1 MPRKDFNSLIKDV
14 ADNLENKDYKTTV
27 DTNPYNFKKAQ
38 ANFLEIDTK
47 KISKDDAHNLFDSL
61 IKPDVDVLGKA
72 TGKRGKGERNNIL
85 TILKNIE
92 LSLFEGVYYHCSDK
106 PSEAEDSTT

>member
-1 MPRKDFNSLIKDV
+1 MPKKDFNSLIKDV

-27 DTNPYNFKKAQ
+27 DTNPYNFKKVQ
-38 ANFLEIDTK
+38 ANFQEIGTK
-47 KISKDDAHNLFDSL
+47 KISKDDARNFFDSL
-61 IKPDVDVLGKA
+61 IKPDVDVLEKA

-106 PSEAEDSTT
+106 PSESEDSIT